1 MQGNAGSRAHLGEGS
16 ADVTVDNGSVRV
28 EILARED
35 CPNREMALIVVERVV
50 DEMGIPAE
58 IEVVEMADDDDA
70 EEHRVLGSPTV
81 FVDGRDVDPEPLY
94 DAYSA
99 DDRIYRTARG
109 PSGWPEAEW
118 IRDALLRA
126 VAQTTSNGRH

>member
-1 MQGNAGSRAHLGEGS
+1 VAEG
-16 ADVTVDNGSVRV
+16 NGSVRI

-35 CPNREMALIVVERVV
+35 CPNRGMAITVVERVV
-50 DEMGIPAE
+50 DETGVPAE
-58 IEVVEMADDDDA
+58 IEIVEVADDDEA

-94 DAYSA
+94 DAFSA
-99 DDRIYRTARG
+99 DDRIYRTHRG
-109 PSGWPEAEW
+109 PSGWPEAAW

-126 VAQTTSNGRH
+126 VAQTTSNGKH

>member
-1 MQGNAGSRAHLGEGS
+1 MAA
-16 ADVTVDNGSVRV
+16 NGSVRI

-35 CPNREMALIVVERVV
+35 CPNRGMAITVVERVV
-50 DEMGIPAE
+50 DEIGFPAE
-58 IEVVEMADDDDA
+58 IELVEVADDDDA

-81 FVDGRDVDPEPLY
+81 FVDGRDVDPQPLY
-94 DAYSA
+94 EEFSA
-99 DDRIYRTARG
+99 DDRIYRTHRG

-126 VAQTTSNGRH
+126 VAQTTSNGKH